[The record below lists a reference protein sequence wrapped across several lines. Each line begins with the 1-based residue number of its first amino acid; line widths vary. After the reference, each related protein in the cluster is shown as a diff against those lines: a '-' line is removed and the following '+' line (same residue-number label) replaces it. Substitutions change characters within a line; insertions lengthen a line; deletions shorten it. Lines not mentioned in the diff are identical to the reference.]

1 MPETRPPSVDA
12 VVRRMD
18 DGSLPRPLI
27 VDAVRGAIDTSRT
40 DPSTDIETEARRRVA
55 AWSRTRQ
62 RRVINATGV
71 ILHTNLGR
79 APWSAAAVQ
88 AAAEAGAQY
97 GNVELDLDTG
107 DRGSRNAFTESLLS
121 RLTGAEAALV
131 VNNNAAAVFLVLVAL
146 AAGRPVPVSRGELV
160 EIGGSYRLPELMAST
175 GAILEEV
182 GTTNRTRV
190 ADYAAVVEPALIL
203 KVHPSNYRI
212 VGFSEEASLTELG
225 ELAAEREVP
234 LVFDAGSGLL
244 DERVPWMDGPP
255 PTWLRDEPGIRQAL
269 ESGADLVLFSGDKLL
284 GGPQAG
290 IIVGKAVMVDRL
302 RRHPAA
308 RALRVDGSTSAALG
322 ATLEAYLGADGAS
335 IPLWRMASLSL
346 SDIEQRA
353 DRLRARSSTSGLR
366 ISVVDGAS
374 ALGAGSAPGAEIP
387 TRLVRIEDDG
397 SVFDRLLAADP
408 PILVRR
414 AGGAVIVD
422 LRTVDPD
429 DDATIAAVLG
439 AGTSASRT

>member
-27 VDAVRGAIDTSRT
+27 VEAVRRAINTSRT
-40 DPSTDIETEARRRVA
+40 DPSTDIEAEARRRVW
-55 AWSRTRQ
+55 AWSRRRQ
-62 RRVINATGV
+62 QRVINATGV

-79 APWSAAAVQ
+79 APWSPAAVR
-88 AAAEAGAQY
+88 AAAEAAARY
-97 GNVELDLDTG
+97 GNVELNLATG

-160 EIGGSYRLPELMAST
+160 EIGGSYRLPDLMAAT

-190 ADYAAVVEPALIL
+190 ADYAAVVDPALIL

-212 VGFSEEASLTELG
+212 VGFSEEASLIELA

-255 PTWLRDEPGIRQAL
+255 PNWLQDEPGIRQAL

-290 IIVGKAVMVDRL
+290 IIVGKAVIVDRL
-302 RRHPAA
+302 RRHPAT
-308 RALRVDGSTSAALG
+308 RALRVDGSTSAALA
-322 ATLEAYLGADGAS
+322 ATLEAYLCRDGVS
-335 IPLWRMASLSL
+335 IPLWRMASLPL
-346 SDIEQRA
+346 PDIEQRA
-353 DRLRARSSTSGLR
+353 DRLRALSTPLGSR

-387 TRLVRIEDDG
+387 TRLVKIEDDG
-397 SVFDRLLAADP
+397 SLFARLLAADP

-414 AGGAVIVD
+414 AGGAVIID

-439 AGTSASRT
+439 AGTSASRR